1 MHITTS
7 TAVTV
12 SCITGASG
20 KYTAVIAPD
29 MLNLA
34 GRTCADARDLFR
46 GGQDNAFGGCPF
58 GHN

>member
-1 MHITTS
+1 MS